1 MNANQLTNPTEST
14 LQHKIARVAGFL
26 FLFILIAIILNSF
39 VFSKLIVVDNAL
51 ATTDNILANRWL
63 FRIGITNEL
72 ILSVCAILLALAL
85 YIILKPV
92 NKNLAL
98 LALYLKLTEGVLS
111 AVIALLNFISLQI
124 LHGKDQLTTISEQ
137 SRAMVGSFLNMH
149 DALYAIPMIF
159 LGLNLVL
166 FSYLFFKSR
175 YIPRSL
181 AVFGIVSYA
190 LVFLFAIVSI
200 LFPDFSGLV
209 LAIPSIL
216 FELIIGLWLLFN
228 GINVE

>member
-14 LQHKIARVAGFL
+14 LQHKTARVAGFL

-39 VFSKLIVVDNAL
+39 VFSKLIVADNAL
-51 ATTDNILANRWL
+51 ATTDNILANTWL
-63 FRIGITNEL
+63 FRVGITNEL

-92 NKNLAL
+92 NKHLAL

-111 AVIALLNFISLQI
+111 AVIALLNFIGLQV
-124 LHGKDQLTTISEQ
+124 LHGDDQLTTISEQ
-137 SRAMVGSFLNMH
+137 SQAMVGSFLNMH

-209 LAIPSIL
+209 LTIPSIL
-216 FELIIGLWLLFN
+216 FELIIGLWLLFK